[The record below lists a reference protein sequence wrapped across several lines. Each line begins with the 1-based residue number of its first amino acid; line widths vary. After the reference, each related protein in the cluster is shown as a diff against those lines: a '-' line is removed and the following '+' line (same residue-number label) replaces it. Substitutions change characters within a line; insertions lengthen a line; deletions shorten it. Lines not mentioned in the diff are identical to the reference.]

1 MTWETSKTGRF
12 GSSEL
17 KMLEEMPIEELI
29 QAVLSSQPLVALRV
43 FGELVLQRAQDRY
56 LALVEDPNFKDT
68 ITGFEADADVSKADF
83 IYEQVYLILANQK

>member
-83 IYEQVYLILANQK
+83 IYEQVYLILAN